1 VSKLSEIKILYC
13 LLVLNLSRSEQ
24 EKILEIPNKFF
35 SDEARSIF
43 LRCKERIVNNEL
55 VDISVITEKDNKIA
69 QKLMSI
75 EAYGERLELYIKELK
90 QDYLKRKLQLVTEAG
105 TNEDMLNEINAV
117 RDELLGET
125 TTVKKMS
132 LKNIV
137 FEYYKNIENPPKDPI
152 KTGWKKFDRLV
163 QMQAE
168 DLVIVAGRP
177 GMGKTAFILSKALN
191 IAKTGEKGIFFSLEM
206 SERQIIN
213 RIMSQMSRVRLD
225 LLKDRNTY
233 SQLPDEAYGYLNIAS
248 AKLSELDEKL
258 SFITGNFTVNKIL
271 EICKVEKEK
280 NGLDYIIIDYMQLLG
295 SSVKG
300 SRYEQITDIS
310 ISLKKLAK
318 ELGIVVIALAQL
330 SRDVEKRA
338 DRRPQQSDL
347 RDSGQIEQDASIII
361 GLYRDAYYNEDTE
374 DPELLEVNVLK
385 NRDGEL
391 GTIHFN
397 FIGKIQEVTER

>member
-1 VSKLSEIKILYC
+1 MSEIKILYC
-13 LLVLNLSRSEQ
+13 LLVLNLSRAEQ

-35 SDEARSIF
+35 SDEARPVF
-43 LRCKERIVNNEL
+43 LRCKEKIVNNEL
-55 VDISVITEKDNKIA
+55 VDISVITEKDNKVS

-75 EAYGERLELYIKELK
+75 EAYAERLELYIKELK

-191 IAKTGEKGIFFSLEM
+191 IAKTGGKGIFFSLEM

-248 AKLSELDEKL
+248 AKLSELDDKL

-295 SSVKG
+295 SNVKG

-361 GLYRDAYYNEDTE
+361 GLYRDAYYNENTE

>member
-1 VSKLSEIKILYC
+1 MSKLSEIKILYC

-55 VDISVITEKDNKIA
+55 VDISVITEKDNKVS

-75 EAYGERLELYIKELK
+75 EAYAERLELYIKELK

-105 TNEDMLNEINAV
+105 TSEDMLNEINAV

-125 TTVKKMS
+125 TTVRKMS

-191 IAKTGEKGIFFSLEM
+191 IAKTGGKGIFFSLEM

-248 AKLSELDEKL
+248 AKLAELDDKL

-295 SSVKG
+295 SNVKG

-361 GLYRDAYYNEDTE
+361 GLYRDAYYNENTE

>member
-1 VSKLSEIKILYC
+1 MSKLSEIKILYC

-55 VDISVITEKDNKIA
+55 VDISVITEKDNKVS

-75 EAYGERLELYIKELK
+75 EAYAERLELYIKELK

-105 TNEDMLNEINAV
+105 TSEDMLNEINAV

-125 TTVKKMS
+125 TTVRKMS

-191 IAKTGEKGIFFSLEM
+191 IAKTGGKGIFFSLEM

-248 AKLSELDEKL
+248 AKLAELDDKL

-295 SSVKG
+295 SNVKG

>member
-1 VSKLSEIKILYC
+1 MSKLSEIKILYC
-13 LLVLNLSRSEQ
+13 LLVLNLSRTEQ

-75 EAYGERLELYIKELK
+75 EAYAERLELYIKELK

-137 FEYYKNIENPPKDPI
+137 FEYYKNIENPPKDQI
-152 KTGWKKFDRLV
+152 KMGWKKFDRLV

-191 IAKTGEKGIFFSLEM
+191 IAKTGGKGIFFSLEM

-248 AKLSELDEKL
+248 AKLSELDDKL

-361 GLYRDAYYNEDTE
+361 GLYRDAYYNEATE

>member
-1 VSKLSEIKILYC
+1 MSEIKILYC
-13 LLVLNLSRSEQ
+13 LLVLNLSRAEQ

-35 SDEARSIF
+35 SDEARPVF
-43 LRCKERIVNNEL
+43 LRCKEKIVNNEL
-55 VDISVITEKDNKIA
+55 VDISVITEKDNKVS

-75 EAYGERLELYIKELK
+75 EAYAERLELYIKELK

-105 TNEDMLNEINAV
+105 TSEDMLNEINAV

-125 TTVKKMS
+125 TTVRKMS

-191 IAKTGEKGIFFSLEM
+191 IAKTGGKGIFFSLEM

-248 AKLSELDEKL
+248 AKLSELDDKL

-295 SSVKG
+295 SNVKG

-361 GLYRDAYYNEDTE
+361 GLYRDAYYNENTE

>member
-1 VSKLSEIKILYC
+1 MSKLSEIKILYC

>member
-1 VSKLSEIKILYC
+1 MSEIKILYC

-55 VDISVITEKDNKIA
+55 VDISVITEKDNKVS

-75 EAYGERLELYIKELK
+75 EAYAERLELYIKELK

-105 TNEDMLNEINAV
+105 TSEDMLNEINAV

-125 TTVKKMS
+125 TTVRKMS

-191 IAKTGEKGIFFSLEM
+191 IAKTGGKGIFFSLEM

-248 AKLSELDEKL
+248 AKLAELDDKL

-295 SSVKG
+295 SNVKG

-361 GLYRDAYYNEDTE
+361 GLYRDAYYNENTE

>member
-1 VSKLSEIKILYC
+1 MSEIKILYC
-13 LLVLNLSRSEQ
+13 LLVLNLSRAEQ

-55 VDISVITEKDNKIA
+55 VDISVITEKDNKVS

-75 EAYGERLELYIKELK
+75 EAYAERLELYIKELK

-125 TTVKKMS
+125 TTVRKMS
-132 LKNIV
+132 LKNVV

-191 IAKTGEKGIFFSLEM
+191 IAKSGGKGIFFSLEM

-248 AKLSELDEKL
+248 AKLSELDDKL

-361 GLYRDAYYNEDTE
+361 GLYRDAYYNEATE

>member
-1 VSKLSEIKILYC
+1 MSKLSEIKILYC
-13 LLVLNLSRSEQ
+13 LLVLNLSRAEQ

-35 SDEARSIF
+35 SDEARPVF
-43 LRCKERIVNNEL
+43 LRCKEKIVNNEL
-55 VDISVITEKDNKIA
+55 VDISVITEKDNKVS

-75 EAYGERLELYIKELK
+75 EAYAERLELYIKELK

-105 TNEDMLNEINAV
+105 TSEDMLNEINAV

-125 TTVKKMS
+125 TTVRKMS

-191 IAKTGEKGIFFSLEM
+191 IAKTGGKGIFFSLEM

-248 AKLSELDEKL
+248 AKLSELDDKL

-295 SSVKG
+295 SNVKG

-361 GLYRDAYYNEDTE
+361 GLYRDAYYNENTE

>member
-1 VSKLSEIKILYC
+1 MSKLSEIKILYC
-13 LLVLNLSRSEQ
+13 LLVLNLSRAEQ

-75 EAYGERLELYIKELK
+75 EAYAERLELYIKELK
-90 QDYLKRKLQLVTEAG
+90 QDYLKRKLQLVTEVG

-125 TTVKKMS
+125 TTVRKMS
-132 LKNIV
+132 LKNVV

-191 IAKTGEKGIFFSLEM
+191 IAKSGGKGIFFSLEM

-248 AKLSELDEKL
+248 AKLSELDDKL

-361 GLYRDAYYNEDTE
+361 GLYRDAYYNENTE

>member
-1 VSKLSEIKILYC
+1 MSKLSEIKILYC

-75 EAYGERLELYIKELK
+75 EAYAERLELYIKELK

-191 IAKTGEKGIFFSLEM
+191 IAKTGGKGIFFSLEM

-347 RDSGQIEQDASIII
+347 RDSGQIKQDASIII

>member
-1 VSKLSEIKILYC
+1 MSKLSEIKILYC
-13 LLVLNLSRSEQ
+13 LLVLNLSRAEQ

-35 SDEARSIF
+35 SDEARPVF
-43 LRCKERIVNNEL
+43 LRCKEKIVNNEL
-55 VDISVITEKDNKIA
+55 VDISVITEKDNKVS

-75 EAYGERLELYIKELK
+75 EAYAERLELYIKELK

-105 TNEDMLNEINAV
+105 TSEDMLNEINAV

-125 TTVKKMS
+125 TTVRKMS

-191 IAKTGEKGIFFSLEM
+191 IAKTGGKGIFFSLEM

-248 AKLSELDEKL
+248 AKLSELDDKL

-361 GLYRDAYYNEDTE
+361 GLYRDAYYNENTE
-374 DPELLEVNVLK
+374 DQELLEVNVLK

>member
-1 VSKLSEIKILYC
+1 MSKLSEIKILYC

-35 SDEARSIF
+35 SDEARPVF
-43 LRCKERIVNNEL
+43 LRCKEKIVNNEL
-55 VDISVITEKDNKIA
+55 VDISVITEKDNKVS

-75 EAYGERLELYIKELK
+75 EAYAERLELYIKELK

-105 TNEDMLNEINAV
+105 TSEDMLNEINAV

-125 TTVKKMS
+125 TTVRKMS

-191 IAKTGEKGIFFSLEM
+191 IAKSGGKGIFFSLEM

-248 AKLSELDEKL
+248 AKLSELDDKL

-361 GLYRDAYYNEDTE
+361 GLYRDAYYNEATE

>member
-1 VSKLSEIKILYC
+1 MSKLSEIKILYC
-13 LLVLNLSRSEQ
+13 LLVLNLSRAEQ

-55 VDISVITEKDNKIA
+55 VDISVITEKDNKVS

-75 EAYGERLELYIKELK
+75 EAYAERLELYIKELK

-125 TTVKKMS
+125 TTVRKMS
-132 LKNIV
+132 LKNVV

-191 IAKTGEKGIFFSLEM
+191 IAKTGGKGIFFSLEM

-361 GLYRDAYYNEDTE
+361 GLYRDAYYNENTE
-374 DPELLEVNVLK
+374 DQELLEVNVLK

>member
-1 VSKLSEIKILYC
+1 MSKLSEIKILYC
-13 LLVLNLSRSEQ
+13 LLVLNLSRAEQ

-35 SDEARSIF
+35 SDEARPVF
-43 LRCKERIVNNEL
+43 LRCKEKIVNNEL
-55 VDISVITEKDNKIA
+55 VDISVITEKDNKVS

-75 EAYGERLELYIKELK
+75 EAYAERLELYIKELK

-105 TNEDMLNEINAV
+105 SNEDMLNEINAV

-125 TTVKKMS
+125 TTVRKMS
-132 LKNIV
+132 LKNVV

-191 IAKTGEKGIFFSLEM
+191 IAKSGGKGIFFSLEM

-361 GLYRDAYYNEDTE
+361 GLYRDAYYNEATE

>member
-1 VSKLSEIKILYC
+1 MSKLSEIKILYC
-13 LLVLNLSRSEQ
+13 LLVLNLSRAEQ

-43 LRCKERIVNNEL
+43 LRCKEKIVNNEL
-55 VDISVITEKDNKIA
+55 VDISVITEKDNKVS

-75 EAYGERLELYIKELK
+75 EAYAERLELYIKELK

-125 TTVKKMS
+125 TTVRKMS

-191 IAKTGEKGIFFSLEM
+191 IAKTGGKGIFFSLEM

>member
-1 VSKLSEIKILYC
+1 MSKLSEIKILYC
-13 LLVLNLSRSEQ
+13 LLVLNLSRTEQ

-69 QKLMSI
+69 QKLMNI
-75 EAYGERLELYIKELK
+75 EAYAERLELYIKELK

-125 TTVKKMS
+125 TTVRKMS

-191 IAKTGEKGIFFSLEM
+191 IAKSGGKGIFFSLEM

-295 SSVKG
+295 SNVKG

-361 GLYRDAYYNEDTE
+361 GLYRDAYYNEATE